1 MVKIISFLLI
11 FFSINSCSA
20 VSSVGA
26 IVGNASTSTRG
37 FSASVDDTLLMTK
50 VISKISSIELKN
62 FTNIEVSVS
71 YGNVLLAGNIESQRK
86 RLELIREVWK
96 VKGVQNIYNEMNIG
110 SSLSFSERADDLL
123 FETRLKNRLLFESGI
138 YSNNYSIDVVNEN
151 VYVMGTA
158 SSIEEKTKLENFL
171 GEMEDIKRLV
181 IIVSLPSKND
191 QK

>member
-20 VSSVGA
+20 VSSIGA
-26 IVGNASTSTRG
+26 VVGNASTSTRG

-96 VKGVQNIYNEMNIG
+96 VEGVQNIYNEMNIG

-171 GEMEDIKRLV
+171 GEMKDIKRLV
-181 IIVSLPSKND
+181 IIVSLPNKND
-191 QK
+191 